1 MELNYEKLLKE
12 KGLTVEELPKRAQ
25 VGIKSIKQWL
35 MAYNLATNMK
45 RKINPDLIDKIEAND
60 EWVCEEINNYVTGKK
75 PSTNPLPNSGDEA
88 AKAAAKIKEDAEKA
102 AAEEVERKAKENM
115 HIEVTPVEVVGD
127 ARAGKIDAE
136 LKVLMNA
143 GKASLTLAEIKDSAP
158 VAYGIL
164 FEAYEEGGEN
174 GVETTHYRLVE
185 TSKEVFALTKR

>member
-75 PSTNPLPNSGDEA
+75 PSTDPLPNTGEEA
-88 AKAAAKIKEDAEKA
+88 AKAAAKIKSDAEKA
-102 AAEEVERKAKENM
+102 EAEEVERKAKEEM

-136 LKVLMNA
+136 LKILVNA
-143 GKASLTLAEIKDSAP
+143 GNVSMKLSDIKDTAP
-158 VAYGIL
+158 VTYGII